1 VTSSMSNVLKV
12 QNLEAPK
19 GSKKQGYLKI
29 SEKPAGLHQVPITLI
44 NGHGDGPT
52 LIVNGG
58 EHGSEYNGPAAALRL
73 CAELDPNNISG
84 NVIIVPLV
92 NTLAF
97 EGRWMHSNPV
107 DYRDITSCYLPE
119 IPKTGSG
126 HPLITYQVA
135 STFYREVLAKGDYR
149 LNLHGGDIEEDVLV
163 STMYSKTGTDA
174 KRDEVSLALCRNF
187 GWSWI
192 REGLPKP
199 KPQSDKGLP
208 MPISMGTEAGG
219 MGRCQSDIVS
229 QVVKGVLNAMKY
241 LKMLD
246 GKPDIPPTAKVFNP
260 YHIYSQHGGFFISNV
275 RAGDL
280 VSKGNT
286 LGTVRNL
293 FGEIV
298 EEIQAPTS
306 GVIHMVTSPSVY
318 EGDVLYEVGKDI
330 REIK

>member
-1 VTSSMSNVLKV
+1 MSNVLKV
-12 QNLEAPK
+12 QDLEVSK

-29 SEKPAGLHQVPITLI
+29 SEKPASIHQVPMTLI
-44 NGHGDGPT
+44 NGQGDGPT

-73 CAELDPNNISG
+73 CAELDPKKIAG

-107 DYRDITSCYLPE
+107 DYRDITACYLPE

-135 STFYREVLAKGDYR
+135 NTFYREVLSKGDYR

-174 KRDEVSLALCRNF
+174 KRDELSLALCRNF
-187 GWSWI
+187 GWAWI

-199 KPQSDKGLP
+199 KPQGEKGLL
-208 MPISMGTEAGG
+208 MPISMGTEASG
-219 MGRCQSDIVS
+219 MGRCQSDIVD
-229 QVVKGVLNAMKY
+229 QVVKGVMNVMKF

-260 YHIYSQHGGFFISNV
+260 YHIYSRHGGFFISNV

-280 VSKGNT
+280 VSKGDT
-286 LGTVRNL
+286 LGAVRNL

-298 EEIQAPTS
+298 EEIQVPTD

-330 REIK
+330 REMK